1 MTPQDRAFLVTVA
14 GEVKLVRDLA
24 GSVDELPRVERIGWG
39 GRSGQQFGEPCF
51 GGCGGT
57 ALWNA
62 VYAAAREKMRY
73 PL

>member
-1 MTPQDRAFLVTVA
+1 
-14 GEVKLVRDLA
+14 VRDLT
-24 GSVDELPRVERIGWG
+24 GSVDELQSGVERIGWG